1 VKVIFLPLLCAAS
14 LLLAPVADAP
24 PAAPAALAA
33 PGSPLLTVP
42 FAAAAQALR
51 GHDCVAALRALDA
64 AGRSEAHAAEAVFLA
79 GLYAHACDDPAR
91 AETALFAASGGELE
105 DWRLELLADSAA
117 ALGHLPLAE
126 ASLRKLLGDHR
137 DSPLWGRALVRAL
150 TLAKSSGDMAR
161 ARELVAAGREA
172 HLSAALRAELESLAW
187 QVARLRGDREEE
199 RRAARYLLVSAPFE
213 AATLQVVDSFREAGK
228 SLDWSFL
235 SREEK
240 LDRART
246 LLAAGVAPGA
256 LSTLEAFAAGERDAT
271 WRVLQARALLL
282 DHRGFEALTLLQG
295 VSGTTA
301 AENAALEYARAQAA
315 LDAATPRR
323 GGKNLPSAE
332 RAKLRE
338 VYRKSLWS
346 VARSNAD
353 PALARPALREL
364 WTELEDAD
372 RFEEAMQALQLLRQ
386 IDPADT
392 SGAGFLWD
400 SGWKD
405 YRSGNAS
412 GAIGHWSRL
421 REFYPESR
429 LARAALYWSGRAFEK
444 LGDADRAQ
452 GIFRMIAAASAND
465 FYRRHAL
472 TRLGGVAPAAA
483 VVATAWPRADLFG
496 RAERLSDLGL
506 DALALAELDAQVAAR
521 PGSDTAVPQLA
532 LRARVLARQGATRES
547 LRLLRQ
553 AFPELGGPDQGAAPA
568 EALALFYPRDF
579 EDAIAREAARQG
591 VPVEIVFGIVHQE
604 SGFDPQAV
612 SRSGARGLM
621 QLMPPTARELAH
633 RLGMPFSTTKLSDP
647 EFSLRLGTS
656 YFRQVLDMFSGN
668 VELALAG
675 YNSGPFRIQRLWRS
689 AAERDVDLFVEDL
702 ALDEPR
708 AYVKRIL
715 VSSDSYRRLSPGS

>member
-1 VKVIFLPLLCAAS
+1 VKVLFLALLCAAS
-14 LLLAPVADAP
+14 LLLAPVADVP
-24 PAAPAALAA
+24 PAAPAASA
-33 PGSPLLTVP
+33 SPTTPLRTLP

-51 GHDCVAALRALDA
+51 GRDCVTALRELDA
-64 AGRSEAHAAEAVFLA
+64 AGRSGTYATEAALLA

-91 AETALFAASGGELE
+91 AETALFAAAGGELE

-126 ASLRKLLGDHR
+126 ASLRKLLADHR

-150 TLAKSSGDMAR
+150 TLAKTSGDFAH

-172 HLSAALRAELESLAW
+172 QLAEPLRAELESLAW
-187 QVARLRGDREEE
+187 QTARLRGDRDEE
-199 RRAARYLLVSAPFE
+199 RRAARFLLVSAPFV
-213 AATLQVVDSFREAGK
+213 AATLQVVDSFRETGK
-228 SLDWSFL
+228 PLDWSFL
-235 SREEK
+235 AREEK
-240 LDRART
+240 LQRSRN
-246 LLAAGVAPGA
+246 LLAAGVAAGA
-256 LSTLEAFAAGERDAT
+256 LSTLETFAPAERDT
-271 WRVLQARALLL
+271 GWHVLQARALVL

-295 VSGTTA
+295 LGGATA
-301 AENAALEYARAQAA
+301 AETAALDYARAQAA

-332 RAKLRE
+332 RVKLRE
-338 VYRKSLWS
+338 LYRKNLWS

-364 WTELEDAD
+364 WADLEDAD
-372 RFEEAMQALQLLRQ
+372 RFEEAMQALQLLRAL
-386 IDPADT
+386 DPTDT
-392 SGAGFLWD
+392 SGARFLWD

-405 YRSGNAS
+405 YRGGNAS

-444 LGDADRAQ
+444 LGDAERAQ
-452 GIFRMIAAASAND
+452 GIFRLIAAASAND
-465 FYRRHAL
+465 FYRRHAKS
-472 TRLGGVAPAAA
+472 RLGGPAPAAA

-506 DALALAELDAQVAAR
+506 DSLALAELDAQIAAR
-521 PGSDTAVPQLA
+521 PGIDAAVPQLA
-532 LRARVLARQGATRES
+532 LRARVLARQGGTRES
-547 LRLLRQ
+547 LRLLRL

-579 EDAIAREAARQG
+579 ENAIAREAARQG

-621 QLMPPTARELAH
+621 QLMPPTARELSR
-633 RLGMPFSTTKLSDP
+633 RLGMPFSTARLSDP
-647 EFSLRLGTS
+647 EVSLRLGTS

-675 YNSGPFRIQRLWRS
+675 YNSGPFRIQRLWRG
-689 AAERDVDLFVEDL
+689 AVERDVDLFVEDL